1 MRLAAKGSETY
12 QGCGRK
18 FTDHKQKN
26 KLLVIAATQK
36 TRVPKDLKM
45 LLASAIK

>member
-18 FTDHKQKN
+18 FTDHKQKIN
-26 KLLVIAATQK
+26 SNIIT
-36 TRVPKDLKM
+36 DLFMETTDKP
-45 LLASAIK
+45 